1 MSERAVYLDNHA
13 TTRVDPRVVESML
26 PYWSETYGNAASVSH
41 VFGEEAASAV
51 ESARAQIAALLN
63 ATPRD
68 IVFTSGATEANN
80 LAIKGVI
87 QAAGSG
93 VHLIV
98 NAAAHRAVLDPARK
112 LKRLGC
118 KLTVLP
124 VDKYGMVD
132 PQAVAAAIQPN
143 TALVSVMF
151 ANNEVGTINPVAKI
165 GEICRERGVPFHC
178 DAVQAVGRISLDLA
192 KLPIDLLSLTAHKL
206 YGPMGV
212 GALCIRGGEKRVPIE
227 PLFDGGGHER
237 RMRSGTLPV
246 PLIVGFGKACELAAE
261 CMRDESIRI
270 EQLRNRLWCG
280 LREAVVGVSVN
291 GHPRRR
297 LAGNL
302 NVSFDNVDGDALMM
316 SLRDIAV
323 SSGSA
328 CTSADPQPSHVL
340 RAMGV
345 SDTLTR
351 ASLRFGLGRF
361 TTPDDVEFA
370 ITYVTDA
377 IGRLRGL

>member
-1 MSERAVYLDNHA
+1 
-13 TTRVDPRVVESML
+13 ML
-26 PYWSETYGNAASVSH
+26 PFWSETYGNAASVSH
-41 VFGEEAASAV
+41 AFGHEATDAVEAARS
-51 ESARAQIAALLN
+51 QIAALLN

-68 IVFTSGATEANN
+68 LIFTSGATEANN

-87 QAAGSG
+87 QAAGG
-93 VHLIV
+93 NVHLIV
-98 NAAAHRAVLDPARK
+98 NAAEHRAVLDPARK

-118 KLTVLP
+118 ELTVLP

-132 PQAVAAAIQPN
+132 PQEVAAAIQPN

-151 ANNEVGTINPVAKI
+151 ANNEVGTINPVAKV
-165 GEICRERGVPFHC
+165 GAICRERGVPFHC
-178 DAVQAVGRISLDLA
+178 DAVQAVGRIPLNLA
-192 KLPIDLLSLTAHKL
+192 ELPIDLLSLTAHKL

-212 GALCIRGGEKRVPIE
+212 GALYVRGGENRVPIE

-246 PLIVGFGKACELAAE
+246 PLIVGFGKACELAME
-261 CMRDESIRI
+261 CMRDESHRI
-270 EQLRNRLWCG
+270 EQLRDRLWYG
-280 LREAVVGVSVN
+280 LSGAVTGVSVN

-297 LAGNL
+297 LVGNL
-302 NVSFDNVDGDALMM
+302 NVSFDNVDGDVLMM
-316 SLRDIAV
+316 GLRDIAV

-340 RAMGV
+340 LAMGV
-345 SDTLTR
+345 SDALTR

-361 TTPDDVEFA
+361 TTVEEVEFA
-370 ITYVTDA
+370 MTYVAETID
-377 IGRLRGL
+377 RLRRI

>member
-1 MSERAVYLDNHA
+1 VSERAVYLDNHA
-13 TTRVDPRVVESML
+13 TTRVDPRVVEAML

-98 NAAAHRAVLDPARK
+98 NAAEHRAVLDPARK

-280 LREAVVGVSVN
+280 LSEAVVGVSVN